1 MGLLNM
7 RIAKQQLTK
16 EETELWNYI
25 VKRWVETGQIPLRT
39 EMANA
44 LNVSPQL
51 AQHRLKRMQVKGWL
65 VLLPNKKR
73 NILLR

>member
-1 MGLLNM
+1 MKA
-7 RIAKQQLTK
+7 AKQQLTK
-16 EETELWNYI
+16 EETSLWNYI
-25 VKRWVETGQIPLRT
+25 VKQWSKTGQVPLRI
-39 EMANA
+39 EMARA
-44 LNVSPQL
+44 LGISPQL